1 MKCKEPHTMPRR
13 GMWRAYVKDSGIS
26 KNTVII

>member
-13 GMWRAYVKDSGIS
+13 STWRAYVKDSGIS
-26 KNTVII
+26 KSKVMI